1 MAKEGSAVI
10 EKLLLKLA
18 ARDEVSAEEE
28 AALREVVGDPVDVP
42 SDKTVIRVGQEL
54 NESTLLVEGLMCRYK
69 DLRDGGRQISE
80 LNVAGDFVDL
90 HSFTLKRLDH
100 NIMTLTPCRIAPA
113 PHEKLKRITEQFPHL
128 TRLLWFSTNL
138 DAAIHREWMLSLGRR
153 SAVERTAH
161 FFCELFLRLEIVGMT
176 DSNRYALPITQTDL
190 AECLGLTAVH
200 VNRTLKVL
208 REEGLVEFRRRTV
221 IIHDMEG
228 LKRVAEF
235 SPTYLSLEK
244 RPR

>member
-1 MAKEGSAVI
+1 MI
-10 EKLLLKLA
+10 EKLLMKLA

-28 AALREVVGDPVDVP
+28 AALREVVGEPVDVR
-42 SDKTVIRVGQEL
+42 SDRTVIRVGQEL
-54 NESTLLVEGLMCRYK
+54 NESTLLLEGLMCRYK
-69 DLRDGGRQISE
+69 DLADGGRQISE
-80 LNVAGDFVDL
+80 LNIAGDFVDL
-90 HSFTLKRLDH
+90 HSLTLKRLDH

-176 DSNRYALPITQTDL
+176 DGNRYALPITQTDL

-221 IIHDMEG
+221 IIHDMDG